1 MREERP
7 YYFSREELWS
17 VRGLWYKLY
26 RIIMGLTD
34 AIFRRDKNPV
44 IQRALRVL
52 EESKCR
58 KIVAPKEILVIR
70 ADTNR

>member
-17 VRGLWYKLY
+17 VKGFLLNHVT
-26 RIIMGLTD
+26 LTD
-34 AIFRRDKNPV
+34 RIFRRDKNPV